1 MVLYQGP
8 PTVDR
13 TSIESTDNENMAAD
27 DRIIKHSWCSEIIPF
42 ARYPSQNIPIL
53 QQWSPGSAY
62 TDQNELPISR
72 PINQED
78 HSRHIAAIK
87 NESDDSISLS
97 CSNFKQEG
105 NFDQSTALPGNN
117 LSILQASKTAIS
129 SELPFARDMSAH
141 KSLLNWRIPLHSSR
155 NKRKDLSDEED
166 VYDEQLTCCPSRNS
180 WDEFARP
187 YHVHH
192 YEFHPSNPSSSQ
204 TYQIGAPNKRRAM
217 VAANQ
222 HTGICSEVSG
232 IGRGF
237 SNRQLSH
244 ALTGKLPRTPDKES
258 NFLKFVMASNISHS
272 LPTHGVTEKV
282 AKLTASSKKLM
293 FARMLSASP
302 KTSEA
307 KRNLLDIEA
316 LKMAVV
322 GRKIVLVGD
331 GWLIKRR

>member
-1 MVLYQGP
+1 MESPPEDPSTAMVLYQGP

-42 ARYPSQNIPIL
+42 ARYPSQNIPRL

-72 PINQED
+72 PIKQED

-105 NFDQSTALPGNN
+105 NFDQLYCSGNTTQYYDNPLFKPGKN

-129 SELPFARDMSAH
+129 SELPLARDMSAH

-166 VYDEQLTCCPSRNS
+166 VYDEQKFMGRICKTVPCPSLRI
-180 WDEFARP
+180 
-187 YHVHH
+187 
-192 YEFHPSNPSSSQ
+192 SSFKPIELANVPDRCSKQ
-204 TYQIGAPNKRRAM
+204 AP
-217 VAANQ
+217 
-222 HTGICSEVSG
+222 GYCSSEPAHWNMFRSLG
-232 IGRGF
+232 NWSRLLQSTTESFID
-237 SNRQLSH
+237 RQ
-244 ALTGKLPRTPDKES
+244 
-258 NFLKFVMASNISHS
+258 
-272 LPTHGVTEKV
+272 
-282 AKLTASSKKLM
+282 
-293 FARMLSASP
+293 
-302 KTSEA
+302 TSENTGQGI
-307 KRNLLDIEA
+307 KFSQIC
-316 LKMAVV
+316 
-322 GRKIVLVGD
+322 D
-331 GWLIKRR
+331 GFKYKPQLADARSHREGGQINSKLEKADVCQNA